1 MSGLS
6 EGTTRAAST
15 SRDAICGRPTF
26 AGDECAA
33 PFKMPLGR
41 GKRSHPATESFAAS
55 KWPGAHFREEEC
67 NLVAFFLTPTAGSA
81 GLPLGN
87 RQRRTSCSVGGRFE
101 LR

>member
-1 MSGLS
+1 MPLRTAQLGLLKRIQAPAKV
-6 EGTTRAAST
+6 GRPQIA
-15 SRDAICGRPTF
+15 SRDVEVA
-26 AGDECAA
+26 
-33 PFKMPLGR
+33 
-41 GKRSHPATESFAAS
+41 HPATESFAAS
-55 KWPGAHFREEEC
+55 KLPGAHFREEEC